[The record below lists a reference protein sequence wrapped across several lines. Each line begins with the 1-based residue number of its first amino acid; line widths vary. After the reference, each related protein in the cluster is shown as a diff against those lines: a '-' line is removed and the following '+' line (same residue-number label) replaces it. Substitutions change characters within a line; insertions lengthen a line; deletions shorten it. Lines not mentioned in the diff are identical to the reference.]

1 MATSL
6 SAAGIT
12 FPNGTVQARP
22 LHANTVPRSETLAGI
37 AIPASGAT
45 GTHMLIIAGKAAD
58 VGVGLLTGTMDAMNC
73 LYPHSYNQLYCCV
86 TSQELNYEAV
96 GTSRDTGGITT
107 SSYLDDP
114 NLQVSDGVLRMTVL
128 AASNYWLVNYILIG
142 SSLSTASGTLKLNA
156 SGVEYNSGTAGA
168 VTHVGPGSYSHATT
182 GWELV
187 GDVLI
192 QWGYVAGTTN
202 TLTINFPRAWTDIEY
217 SLILTN
223 TSASTDTGGVDYADA
238 FDFYDRT
245 TTSCIV
251 SHYTSSPGVY
261 WIAMGKA

>member
-22 LHANTVPRSETLAGI
+22 LHANTVSRSESTAGI

-45 GTHMLIIAGKAAD
+45 GTHMVIIAGKSGD
-58 VGVGLLTGTMDAMNC
+58 VGVGNLTGTMYADNV
-73 LYPHSYNQLYCCV
+73 LYPYSYDQLYCCV
-86 TSQELNYEAV
+86 TSQELNNV
-96 GTSRDTGGITT
+96 TRDTGGIGT
-107 SSYLDDP
+107 SSYLDHS
-114 NLQVSDGVLRMTVL
+114 NLQLSTDAVLRMTVL
-128 AASNYWLVNYILIG
+128 SASNYWLVNYIIIG
-142 SSLSTASGTLKLNA
+142 SALSTASGTLKLNA
-156 SGVEYNSGTAGA
+156 SGVEYNSGTAAA

-187 GDVLI
+187 GDFLI
-192 QWGYVAGTTN
+192 QWGYVAGTTS
-202 TLTINFPRAWTDIEY
+202 TLTINFPRAWTDLDNY
-217 SLILTN
+217 SLMLTPA
-223 TSASTDTGGVDYADA
+223 SSSTDTGGLTVTDA
-238 FDFYDRT
+238 FDASDRA

-251 SHYTSSPGVY
+251 SHYTTSSPGVY

>member
-22 LHANTVPRSETLAGI
+22 LHANTVNRSESMAGI

-45 GTHMLIIAGKAAD
+45 GTHMVIIAGKSGD
-58 VGVGLLTGTMDAMNC
+58 VGVGNLTGTMYADNV
-73 LYPHSYNQLYCCV
+73 LYPYSYNQLYCCV
-86 TSQELNYEAV
+86 TSQELNNA
-96 GTSRDTGGITT
+96 GTRDTGGIAT
-107 SSYLDDP
+107 SSYLDHP
-114 NLQVSDGVLRMTVL
+114 NLQLSTDAVLRMTVL
-128 AASNYWLVNYILIG
+128 SASNYWLVNYIIIG
-142 SSLSTASGTLKLNA
+142 SALSTASGTLKLNA
-156 SGVEYNSGTAGA
+156 SGVEYNSGTAAA